1 MSEQPRLT
9 TLRSP
14 APTELVAAA
23 VLMTLSSSFGQT
35 YFIGIFAPWLKGELA
50 LSNGGFG
57 GFYTLGTVASACVLI
72 WGGKV
77 ADHFRIRWLAV
88 AALVA
93 LAIMCVAMASNSSA
107 LLLLPILFGL
117 RLFGQGSLGH
127 FAITGVGRWYVRRR
141 GRMMSIA
148 VLGFPIGE
156 ALMPMTAVALISIV
170 GWRETW
176 VIAGATLCL
185 VSVPLVLLL
194 LRREPPHDQAPDR
207 SIEPHAPRR
216 HWTRKE
222 VLRTPVF
229 FAVLSGVLAPSFV
242 MTGIFF
248 HQAHLV
254 EVKGWSLAWFTGWFP
269 LFAGVSVATA
279 LATGWLI
286 DRFGA
291 RQLLPFFLLPMSV
304 GVAVLAL
311 WDSEI
316 AVPVFMA
323 VGAVTGGSASTLLGA
338 LWAELFGT
346 RHLGSIRSIAFAGQ
360 VFASAL
366 SPGLIG
372 LLLDVGVHLEFQYLA
387 MVTYAL
393 LSAFWLRLIMP
404 RLRRLETASTPG
416 S

>member
-1 MSEQPRLT
+1 MSERPGQTVP
-9 TLRSP
+9 RSP
-14 APTELVAAA
+14 APTELVLAA
-23 VLMTLSSSFGQT
+23 VLMTVSSSFGQT
-35 YFIGIFAPWLKGELA
+35 YFIGIFAPWLKGELE
-50 LSNGGFG
+50 LSNGAFG
-57 GFYTLGTVASACVLI
+57 GFYALGTVASACVLI

-88 AALVA
+88 AALA
-93 LAIMCVAMASNSSA
+93 GLATMCVAMAANHSA

-127 FAITGVGRWYVRRR
+127 LAITGTGRWYMRRR

-156 ALMPMTAVALISIV
+156 ALMPMTAVMLISVV

-176 VIAGATLCL
+176 LAAAAALCF
-185 VSVPLVLLL
+185 VSVPLVLLF
-194 LRREPPHDQAPDR
+194 LRREPSHDQVVDR
-207 SIEPHAPRR
+207 TSEPQAPRR
-216 HWTRKE
+216 HWTRRE

-254 EVKGWSLAWFTGWFP
+254 EVKGWTLAWFAGWFP
-269 LFAGVSVATA
+269 LFAGVSVAAA
-279 LATGWLI
+279 LATGWLV
-286 DRFGA
+286 DRFDA
-291 RQLLPFFLLPMSV
+291 RRLLPFFLLPMAL
-304 GVAVLAL
+304 GVAVLAM
-311 WDSEI
+311 WDSEM

-323 VGAVTGGSASTLLGA
+323 VGAVTSGSASTLLGA

-372 LLLDVGVHLEFQYLA
+372 LLLDAGVHLELQYLA
-387 MVTYAL
+387 MMTYAL
-393 LSAFWLRLIMP
+393 LSAFWLRLILP
-404 RLRRLETASTPG
+404 RLRRLETVSSLG